1 MNEMNQI
8 GMYQMTKFRVFG
20 DKLIEYYID
29 VEAAN
34 AEEAWDIASNAAT
47 HSWIQIE
54 TDSTIQVHYVDN
66 ELEADKTDLLEDRY
80 PSMSNDI
87 IVVDKSDISD

>member
-1 MNEMNQI
+1 MSK
-8 GMYQMTKFRVFG
+8 YRVFG

-47 HSWIQIE
+47 HEWIKIE
-54 TDSTIQVHYVDN
+54 TDSVIDVSFVDN
-66 ELEADKTDLLEDRY
+66 ETDLLEDGY

>member
-8 GMYQMTKFRVFG
+8 GMYQMTKYKVYG
-20 DKLIEYYID
+20 DKLEEYYIEL
-29 VEAAN
+29 EAN
-34 AEEAWDIASNAAT
+34 SAEEAWDIASNAAT
-47 HSWIQIE
+47 HQWIKIE
-54 TDSTIQVHYVDN
+54 TDSVIDVSFVDN
-66 ELEADKTDLLEDRY
+66 ETDLLEDGY

>member
-1 MNEMNQI
+1 MSK
-8 GMYQMTKFRVFG
+8 YKVFG

-29 VEAAN
+29 VDAN
-34 AEEAWDIASNAAT
+34 SAEEAYDIASNAAT
-47 HSWIQIE
+47 HNWIQIE
-54 TDSTIQVHYVDN
+54 TDSVIQVHFVDD
-66 ELEADKTDLLEDRY
+66 ELEADTTDLLEDGY